1 MAVIGKIG
9 GNMLKDNLLR
19 FNVDLIIDGNLM
31 YFDTN
36 NRRVGINNNLPG
48 NSLTVNGTTTL
59 SNVFINNNTIAA
71 TTGNLSLY
79 SYAGNIDASNQ
90 RIGNLSAPVYS
101 TDAAT
106 KYYVDAAIGTN
117 VIGNTIPL
125 GSNSS
130 GQLVSN
136 AVTLTTATYVTD
148 GIAKLNQVLGKLVP
162 PSPGNF
168 PNSGALSLSGLSTL
182 GRMTNF
188 TQTDNSGWGNLSVSA
203 GTSVTNGIR
212 SANMTTNTFSRQ
224 GPGDSG
230 NIQVIVNGVATGYRN
245 MTPGNNNNGTY
256 GQLIITL
263 NQDYSVLSG
272 SAGGFWSSFSAQ
284 GSGANS
290 VAGWNQVYLTDTAG
304 ANTNAVSWYYDNNN
318 PGAPVWSNS
327 SIALTTNSATFSS
340 TVPHLNSSSVWRLVG
355 NVAKLSGD
363 TYYSSD
369 TFIVGSSGGAIST
382 PSSVTYTQAGVTT
395 PLTRNAYVSSGSAYF
410 TTTASGVTGFG
421 SSSSGPSLT
430 AYNSYSSAAQSFSPG
445 VTVLYKTGTTTQIEE
460 TSLTNALSGA
470 PSTFRIVNPDG
481 GSASDTPAFTGS
493 EAAFNSQTGPFY
505 TTDATV
511 VATVLKFDQ
520 TNYSSG
526 YQPVGPNLS
535 GQGSAQYFTF
545 KFAKSALAKFN
556 IQYSGTISGL
566 WVALPGI
573 SPTYSTL
580 NGWYSMSSAYAG
592 SGIPGAGAGG
602 NGSNG
607 CAVGGNAVL
616 NSLVSNGSYTCT
628 FGTVNTST
636 SGNQSNEVYVRVK
649 LTSGQ
654 SLTALSIQVATN

>member
-31 YFDTN
+31 YYDTN

-48 NSLTVNGTTTL
+48 NSLSVNGTTTL
-59 SNVFINNNTIAA
+59 SNIFISGNTIAA
-71 TTGNLSLY
+71 TTGNLFLY
-79 SYAGNIDASNQ
+79 SYAGNIDVSNL
-90 RIGNLSAPVYS
+90 RIGNLATPIYA

-106 KYYVDAAIGTN
+106 KSYVDTQIATD

-136 AVTLTTATYVTD
+136 AVTLTTSTYVTD

-168 PNSGALSLSGLSTL
+168 PNSGALSLSGLSTI

-212 SANMTTNTFSRQ
+212 AATLTTNTFSRQ

-230 NIQVIVNGVATGYRN
+230 NVQVIVNGVATGYHI

-272 SAGGFWSSFSAQ
+272 GAGGFWSSFSAQ
-284 GSGANS
+284 GSGANA
-290 VAGWNQVYLTDTAG
+290 VAGWNQVYLTDSAG

-363 TYYSSD
+363 TYYTSD
-369 TFIVGSSGGAIST
+369 TFIVGSAGGAIST
-382 PSSVTYTQAGVTT
+382 PTSVTYTQAGVTT
-395 PLTRNAYVSSGSAYF
+395 PLVRNAYVSSGSAYF
-410 TTTASGVTGFG
+410 LTTATGIAGFG
-421 SSSSGPSLT
+421 SSSGAPSLT
-430 AYNSYSSAAQSFSPG
+430 AYNSYTSAAQSFSPG
-445 VTVLYKTGTTTQIEE
+445 VTVLYKTGTSTQIEE
-460 TSLTNALSGA
+460 TSLTNALS
-470 PSTFRIVNPDG
+470 TTVFRIVNPDG
-481 GSASDTPAFTGS
+481 GTASDTPSFTGS
-493 EAAFNSQTGPFY
+493 ESAFNSQTGPFY

-520 TNYSSG
+520 TNYSTG

-545 KFAKSALAKFN
+545 KFTKSALAKFN
-556 IQYSGTISGL
+556 IQYSGTIAGL

-580 NGWYSMSSAYAG
+580 NGWYSMSTAYAG
-592 SGIPGAGAGG
+592 SGIPGAGPGG

-616 NSLVSNGSYTCT
+616 GSLVSNGSYTCT
-628 FGTVNTST
+628 FGTVNTS
-636 SGNQSNEVYVRVK
+636 SAGNISNEVYVRVK